1 MVNRVSIPISSVIDR
16 KSRLVSETYTRELP
30 YSYDKVLECVTE
42 EENKGRDIL
51 NSFMRSCT
59 GVGNSRLYWEET
71 FNLLNYTKDTPYHTI
86 VLNSVITDI
95 IPNCKC
101 IQEMKEK
108 VNSLSIIDSEKN
120 MLLES
125 INNIES
131 CDRLLNNYDMINERF
146 SLEDFEKG
154 CSLSARLDT
163 DLEQITESF
172 CSLIDTYNMPL
183 RKKFGVTLELAKYIN
198 ERCGSTDNNSN
209 IVKYIVEYYLKN
221 NPVISDRDYTS
232 IKNTLESNVF
242 LENKDIIDVNYMFT
256 DTGTKSFT
264 NKILEAGNTITDK
277 EYKNIIIKIANC
289 KTAAVAKGLIKAAFA
304 LIFSTFIITATVPFS
319 TVVILLCALMGLIVT
334 AALSP
339 AVIIDA
345 IRSEL
350 KKSEE
355 AVKSLN
361 DREKVKRNNKVH
373 KFTSELCASIQ
384 NGDAVAEAGNIVDYI
399 TPAEGLDAPILKDK
413 IEDDG
418 FNFTFLNDDYES
430 FTESEKYADSEDI
443 KDLIAKYK
451 ADQDKTQPKL
461 KRLITK
467 IFTKKPEKI
476 IDNLPNIFELIRV
489 FCILSTASVPV
500 VGPGIAI
507 VGIMV
512 DRFISMTLKREEADR
527 ICKYF
532 NKEKAKLED
541 KYDNMKDG
549 DKKDDLGEY
558 IACLSKSIEKLEDYR
573 DNMFTDKELD
583 ARFELDEAA
592 MDLTNKITLDQFY
605 NIHFRGLCNSANT
618 AIQFIRNEIVR
629 LPNTNGIIYKEYEY
643 NNVPI
648 SQSLE
653 KISANE
659 LLHFYTTPKGMV
671 DIPLGKLTS
680 SLFTP
685 EGVCIQD
692 LYLKSIEICA
702 EINRYIDSRYLVTS
716 YKINNQVAFTLNCFI
731 CIGVD
736 YLPEMENTIT
746 ESAIDM
752 INNIMIQENWIH
764 EFNKYDVNNII
775 NEMKASLDIVLQCDD
790 TCEELPN
797 IIKISGID
805 VSDLLEELKDYK
817 DCYSDDID
825 TIYKIDS
832 IIDNINSDEG
842 NNSNDYSN
850 SSDLQYVYQLEA
862 VELLDEIVNEA
873 KATKKSGKKKSNISI
888 IDKAKKNIE
897 DKKKA
902 NENKEKVP
910 FKTTVALSAKAAKDK
925 ASKAS
930 SKEKEISR
938 TIDAY
943 SNTMSKSIKNAL
955 TSNRRE
961 AIIKGSV
968 IPSFSRIIKAGL
980 AVGAIGIVTNPV
992 IAAISAIGMLA
1003 ASKYLTIKEKN
1014 LLLEEIEVEL
1024 EVIEKQIDK
1033 CEDNPKKYK
1042 QLLTYQRKLQR
1053 ESQRIRY
1060 GLKVKGKDIPDPN
1073 L

>member
-1 MVNRVSIPISSVIDR
+1 MVNRVSIPISFVIDR
-16 KSRLVSETYTRELP
+16 KSKLVSESFTRELP

-42 EENKGRDIL
+42 ENNKGLDII

-59 GVGNSRLYWEET
+59 GIGNSRLYWEDT
-71 FNLLNYTKDTPYHTI
+71 FNLLNYTKDTLYHNI
-86 VLNSVITDI
+86 VLNSVINNI
-95 IPNCKC
+95 IPNCQC
-101 IQEMKEK
+101 IKEMKDK
-108 VNSLSIIDSEKN
+108 VNSLSIIDNEKN
-120 MLLES
+120 MLLEA

-131 CDRLLNNYDMINERF
+131 CDRLLNNYNMINERF
-146 SLEDFEKG
+146 NLECFEKG
-154 CSLSARLDT
+154 CSLSTKFNL

-198 ERCGSTDNNSN
+198 ESCGSADNNTD

-242 LENKDIIDVNYMFT
+242 LEDKDIINVNYMFT
-256 DTGTKSFT
+256 NTGTKLFKD
-264 NKILEAGNTITDK
+264 KILEASNDVDI
-277 EYKNIIIKIANC
+277 EYKDIIIKIANC
-289 KTAAVAKGLIKAAFA
+289 KSVAIAKGLIKAAFA

-334 AALSP
+334 VALSP

-361 DREKVKRNNKVH
+361 DREKMKRNNKVH
-373 KFTSELCASIQ
+373 KFTSQIISSIEK
-384 NGDAVAEAGNIVDYI
+384 GDPVAEAGNLVDYI

-413 IEDDG
+413 LEDDG

-451 ADQDKTQPKL
+451 ADQDKTQSKL

-489 FCILSTASVPV
+489 FCILSTASIPV

-507 VGIMV
+507 IGIIV
-512 DRFISMTLKREEADR
+512 DRFLAMTLKREEADR

-549 DKKDDLGEY
+549 DKKDDLEKY

-573 DNMFTDKELD
+573 DSMFTDKELD
-583 ARFELDEAA
+583 ARFELDEAS
-592 MDLTNKITLDQFY
+592 MDLTSKITLDQFY
-605 NIHFRGLCNSANT
+605 SIHFKGLCNAANT
-618 AIQFIRNEIVR
+618 AIQFIRNEIIR
-629 LPNTNGIIYKEYEY
+629 IPNTNGIIYKEYEY

-671 DIPLGKLTS
+671 DIPLGKLVS

-685 EGVCIQD
+685 EDSISIQD

-716 YKINNQVAFTLNCFI
+716 YKMNNQVVFTLNCFI

-736 YLPEMENTIT
+736 FLPEMENTIT

-752 INNIMIQENWIH
+752 ISNIMIQENWIH
-764 EFNKYDVNNII
+764 EFNKYDINNII
-775 NEMKASLDIVLQCDD
+775 TEMKASLDIVLQCDD

-817 DCYSDDID
+817 DCCSDDID
-825 TIYKIDS
+825 TTYKIDS
-832 IIDNINSDEG
+832 IIDNINSEG
-842 NNSNDYSN
+842 NDSNDYSN

-862 VELLDEIVNEA
+862 VELLNEIVNEA
-873 KATKKSGKKKSNISI
+873 KALKKSGKTKSDTSLIS
-888 IDKAKKNIE
+888 KAKKTIN
-897 DKKKA
+897 DKKK
-902 NENKEKVP
+902 EKDNKEKVP
-910 FKTTVALSAKAAKDK
+910 LSTTVALSAKAAKDK
-925 ASKAS
+925 ATKIS

-980 AVGAIGIVTNPV
+980 AVGAVGIITNPV
-992 IAAISAIGMLA
+992 IAAISALGLFA
-1003 ASKYLTIKEKN
+1003 TSKYLTIKEKN
-1014 LLLEEIEVEL
+1014 LLLDEIEIEL
-1024 EVIEKQIDK
+1024 EVIEKQLDK

-1060 GLKVKGKDIPDPN
+1060 GLKVKGKDVPDPT

>member
-1 MVNRVSIPISSVIDR
+1 MVNRVSIPISFVIDR
-16 KSRLVSETYTRELP
+16 KSKLVSESFTRELP

-42 EENKGRDIL
+42 ENNKGLDII

-59 GVGNSRLYWEET
+59 GIGNSRLYWEDT
-71 FNLLNYTKDTPYHTI
+71 FNLLNYTKDTLYHNI
-86 VLNSVITDI
+86 VLNSVINNI
-95 IPNCKC
+95 IPNCQC
-101 IQEMKEK
+101 IKEMKDK
-108 VNSLSIIDSEKN
+108 VNSLSIIDNEKN
-120 MLLES
+120 MLLEA

-131 CDRLLNNYDMINERF
+131 CDRLLNNYNMINERF
-146 SLEDFEKG
+146 NLECFEKG
-154 CSLSARLDT
+154 CSLSTKFNL

-198 ERCGSTDNNSN
+198 ESCGSADNNTD

-242 LENKDIIDVNYMFT
+242 LEDKDIINVNYMFT
-256 DTGTKSFT
+256 NTGTKLFKD
-264 NKILEAGNTITDK
+264 KILEASNDVDI
-277 EYKNIIIKIANC
+277 EYKDIIIKIANC
-289 KTAAVAKGLIKAAFA
+289 KSVAIAKGLIKAAFA

-319 TVVILLCALMGLIVT
+319 TVVVLLCALMGLIVT
-334 AALSP
+334 VALSP

-361 DREKVKRNNKVH
+361 DREKMKRNNKVH
-373 KFTSELCASIQ
+373 KFTSQIISSIEK
-384 NGDAVAEAGNIVDYI
+384 GDPVAEAGNLVDYI

-413 IEDDG
+413 LEDDG

-451 ADQDKTQPKL
+451 ADQDKTQSKL

-489 FCILSTASVPV
+489 FCILSTASIPV

-507 VGIMV
+507 IGIIV
-512 DRFISMTLKREEADR
+512 DRFLAMTLKREEADR

-549 DKKDDLGEY
+549 DKKDDLEKY

-573 DNMFTDKELD
+573 DSMFTDKELD
-583 ARFELDEAA
+583 ARFELDEAS
-592 MDLTNKITLDQFY
+592 MDLTSKITLDQFY
-605 NIHFRGLCNSANT
+605 SIHFKGLCNAANT
-618 AIQFIRNEIVR
+618 AIQFIRNEIIR
-629 LPNTNGIIYKEYEY
+629 IPNTNGIIYKEYEY

-671 DIPLGKLTS
+671 DIPLGKLVS

-685 EGVCIQD
+685 EDSISIQD

-716 YKINNQVAFTLNCFI
+716 YKMNNQVVFTLNCFI

-736 YLPEMENTIT
+736 FLPEMENTIT

-752 INNIMIQENWIH
+752 ISNIMIQENWIH
-764 EFNKYDVNNII
+764 EFNKYDINNII
-775 NEMKASLDIVLQCDD
+775 TEMKASLDIVLQCDD

-817 DCYSDDID
+817 DCCSDDID
-825 TIYKIDS
+825 TTYKIDS
-832 IIDNINSDEG
+832 IIDNINSEG
-842 NNSNDYSN
+842 NDSNDYSN

-862 VELLDEIVNEA
+862 VELLNEIVNEA
-873 KATKKSGKKKSNISI
+873 KALKKSGKTKSDTSLIS
-888 IDKAKKNIE
+888 KAKKTIN
-897 DKKKA
+897 DKKK
-902 NENKEKVP
+902 EKDNKEKVP
-910 FKTTVALSAKAAKDK
+910 LSTTVALSAKAAKDK
-925 ASKAS
+925 ATKIS

-980 AVGAIGIVTNPV
+980 AVGAVGIITNPV
-992 IAAISAIGMLA
+992 IAAISALGLFA
-1003 ASKYLTIKEKN
+1003 TSKYLTIKEKN
-1014 LLLEEIEVEL
+1014 LLLDEIEIEL
-1024 EVIEKQIDK
+1024 EVIEKQLDK

-1060 GLKVKGKDIPDPN
+1060 GLKVKGKDVPDPT

>member
-1 MVNRVSIPISSVIDR
+1 MVNRVSIPISFVIDR
-16 KSRLVSETYTRELP
+16 KSKLVSESFTRELP

-42 EENKGRDIL
+42 ENNKGLDII

-59 GVGNSRLYWEET
+59 GIGNSRLYWEET
-71 FNLLNYTKDTPYHTI
+71 FNLLNYTKDTLYHNI
-86 VLNSVITDI
+86 VLNSVINNI
-95 IPNCKC
+95 IPNCQC
-101 IQEMKEK
+101 IKEMKDK
-108 VNSLSIIDSEKN
+108 VNSLSIIDNEKN
-120 MLLES
+120 MLLEA

-131 CDRLLNNYDMINERF
+131 CDRLLNNYNMINERF
-146 SLEDFEKG
+146 NLECFEKG
-154 CSLSARLDT
+154 CSLSTKFNL

-198 ERCGSTDNNSN
+198 ESCGSVDNNTD

-242 LENKDIIDVNYMFT
+242 LEDKDIINVNYMFT
-256 DTGTKSFT
+256 NTGTKLFKD
-264 NKILEAGNTITDK
+264 KILEVSNNVDI
-277 EYKNIIIKIANC
+277 EYKDIIIKIANC
-289 KTAAVAKGLIKAAFA
+289 KSVAIAKGLIKAAFA

-319 TVVILLCALMGLIVT
+319 TVVVLLCALMGLIVT
-334 AALSP
+334 VALSP

-361 DREKVKRNNKVH
+361 DREKMKRNNKVH
-373 KFTSELCASIQ
+373 KFTSQIISSIEK
-384 NGDAVAEAGNIVDYI
+384 GDPVAEAGNLVDYI

-413 IEDDG
+413 LEDDG

-451 ADQDKTQPKL
+451 ADQDKTQSKL

-489 FCILSTASVPV
+489 FCILSTASIPV

-507 VGIMV
+507 IGIIV
-512 DRFISMTLKREEADR
+512 DRFLAMTLKREEADR

-549 DKKDDLGEY
+549 DKKDDLEKY

-573 DNMFTDKELD
+573 DSMFTDKELD
-583 ARFELDEAA
+583 ARFELDEAS
-592 MDLTNKITLDQFY
+592 MDLTSKITLDQFY
-605 NIHFRGLCNSANT
+605 SIHFKGLCNAANT
-618 AIQFIRNEIVR
+618 AIQFIRNEIIR
-629 LPNTNGIIYKEYEY
+629 IPNTNGIIYKEYEY

-671 DIPLGKLTS
+671 DIPLGKLVS

-685 EGVCIQD
+685 EGISIQD

-716 YKINNQVAFTLNCFI
+716 YKMNNQVVFTLNCFI

-736 YLPEMENTIT
+736 FLPEMENTIT

-764 EFNKYDVNNII
+764 EFNKYDINNII
-775 NEMKASLDIVLQCDD
+775 TEIKASLDIVLQCDD

-817 DCYSDDID
+817 DCCSDDID

-832 IIDNINSDEG
+832 IIDNIDSEG
-842 NNSNDYSN
+842 NDSNDYSN

-862 VELLDEIVNEA
+862 VELLNEIVNEA
-873 KATKKSGKKKSNISI
+873 KALKKSGKTKSDTSLIS
-888 IDKAKKNIE
+888 KAKKTIN
-897 DKKKA
+897 DKKK
-902 NENKEKVP
+902 EKDNKEKVP
-910 FKTTVALSAKAAKDK
+910 LSTTVALSAKAAKDK
-925 ASKAS
+925 ATKIS

-980 AVGAIGIVTNPV
+980 AVGAVGIITNPV
-992 IAAISAIGMLA
+992 IAAISALGLFA
-1003 ASKYLTIKEKN
+1003 TSKYLTIKEKN
-1014 LLLEEIEVEL
+1014 LLLDEIEIEL
-1024 EVIEKQIDK
+1024 EVIEKQLDK

-1060 GLKVKGKDIPDPN
+1060 GLKVKGKDVPDPT

>member
-1 MVNRVSIPISSVIDR
+1 MVNRVSIPISFVIDR
-16 KSRLVSETYTRELP
+16 KSKLVSESFTRELP

-42 EENKGRDIL
+42 ENNKGLDII

-59 GVGNSRLYWEET
+59 GIGNSRLYWEDT
-71 FNLLNYTKDTPYHTI
+71 FNLLNYTKDTLYHNI
-86 VLNSVITDI
+86 VLNSVINNI
-95 IPNCKC
+95 IPNCQC
-101 IQEMKEK
+101 IKEMKDK
-108 VNSLSIIDSEKN
+108 VNSLSIIDNEKN
-120 MLLES
+120 MLLEA

-131 CDRLLNNYDMINERF
+131 CDRLLNNYNMINERF
-146 SLEDFEKG
+146 NLECFEKG
-154 CSLSARLDT
+154 CSLSTKFNL

-198 ERCGSTDNNSN
+198 ESCGSADNNTD

-242 LENKDIIDVNYMFT
+242 LEDKDIINVNYMFT
-256 DTGTKSFT
+256 NTGTKLFKD
-264 NKILEAGNTITDK
+264 KILEASNDVDI
-277 EYKNIIIKIANC
+277 EYKDIIIKIANC
-289 KTAAVAKGLIKAAFA
+289 KSVAIAKGLIKAAFA

-334 AALSP
+334 VALSP

-361 DREKVKRNNKVH
+361 DREKMKRNNKVY
-373 KFTSELCASIQ
+373 KFTSQIISSIEK
-384 NGDAVAEAGNIVDYI
+384 GDPVAEAGNLVDYI

-413 IEDDG
+413 LEDDG

-451 ADQDKTQPKL
+451 ADQDKTQSKL

-489 FCILSTASVPV
+489 FCILSTASIPV

-507 VGIMV
+507 IGIIV
-512 DRFISMTLKREEADR
+512 DRFLAMTLKREEADR

-549 DKKDDLGEY
+549 DKKDDLEKY

-573 DNMFTDKELD
+573 DSMFTDKELD
-583 ARFELDEAA
+583 ARFELDEAS
-592 MDLTNKITLDQFY
+592 MDLTSKITLDQFY
-605 NIHFRGLCNSANT
+605 SIHFKGLCNAANT
-618 AIQFIRNEIVR
+618 AIQFIRNEIIR
-629 LPNTNGIIYKEYEY
+629 IPNTNGIIYKEYEY

-671 DIPLGKLTS
+671 DIPLGKLVS

-685 EGVCIQD
+685 EDSISIQD

-716 YKINNQVAFTLNCFI
+716 YKMNNQVVFTLNCFI

-736 YLPEMENTIT
+736 FLPEMENTIT

-752 INNIMIQENWIH
+752 ISNIMIQENWIH
-764 EFNKYDVNNII
+764 EFNKYDINNII
-775 NEMKASLDIVLQCDD
+775 TEMKASLDIVLQCDD

-817 DCYSDDID
+817 DCCSDDID
-825 TIYKIDS
+825 TTYKIDS
-832 IIDNINSDEG
+832 IIDNINSEG
-842 NNSNDYSN
+842 NDSNDYSN

-862 VELLDEIVNEA
+862 VELLNEIVNEA
-873 KATKKSGKKKSNISI
+873 KALKKSGKTKSDTSLIS
-888 IDKAKKNIE
+888 KAKKTIN
-897 DKKKA
+897 DKKK
-902 NENKEKVP
+902 EKDNKEKVP
-910 FKTTVALSAKAAKDK
+910 LSTTVALSAKAAKDK
-925 ASKAS
+925 ATKIS

-980 AVGAIGIVTNPV
+980 AVGAVGIITNPV
-992 IAAISAIGMLA
+992 IAAISALGLFA
-1003 ASKYLTIKEKN
+1003 TSKYLTIKEKN
-1014 LLLEEIEVEL
+1014 LLLDEIEIEL
-1024 EVIEKQIDK
+1024 EVIEKQLDK

-1060 GLKVKGKDIPDPN
+1060 GLKVKGKDVPDPT

>member
-1 MVNRVSIPISSVIDR
+1 MVNRVSIPISFVIDR
-16 KSRLVSETYTRELP
+16 KSKLVSESFTRELP

-42 EENKGRDIL
+42 ENNKGLDII

-59 GVGNSRLYWEET
+59 GIGNSRLYWEDT
-71 FNLLNYTKDTPYHTI
+71 FNLLNYTKDTLYHNI
-86 VLNSVITDI
+86 VLNSVINNI
-95 IPNCKC
+95 IPNCQC
-101 IQEMKEK
+101 IKEMKDK
-108 VNSLSIIDSEKN
+108 VNSLSIIDNEKN
-120 MLLES
+120 MLLEA

-131 CDRLLNNYDMINERF
+131 CDRLLNNYNMINERF
-146 SLEDFEKG
+146 NLECFEKG
-154 CSLSARLDT
+154 CSLSTKFNL

-198 ERCGSTDNNSN
+198 ESCGSADNNTD

-242 LENKDIIDVNYMFT
+242 LEDKDIINVNYMFT
-256 DTGTKSFT
+256 NTGTKLFKD
-264 NKILEAGNTITDK
+264 KILEASNDVDI
-277 EYKNIIIKIANC
+277 EYKDIIIKIANC
-289 KTAAVAKGLIKAAFA
+289 KSVAIAKGLIKAAFA

-334 AALSP
+334 VALSP

-361 DREKVKRNNKVH
+361 DREKMKRNNKVY
-373 KFTSELCASIQ
+373 KFTSQIISSIEK
-384 NGDAVAEAGNIVDYI
+384 GDPVAEAGNLVDYI

-413 IEDDG
+413 LEDDG

-451 ADQDKTQPKL
+451 ADQDKTQSKL

-489 FCILSTASVPV
+489 FCILSTASIPV

-507 VGIMV
+507 IGIIV
-512 DRFISMTLKREEADR
+512 DRFLAMTLKREEADR

-549 DKKDDLGEY
+549 DKKDDLEKY

-573 DNMFTDKELD
+573 DSMFTDKELD
-583 ARFELDEAA
+583 ARFELDEAS
-592 MDLTNKITLDQFY
+592 MDLTSKITLDQFY
-605 NIHFRGLCNSANT
+605 SIHFKGLCNTANT
-618 AIQFIRNEIVR
+618 AIQFIRNEIIR
-629 LPNTNGIIYKEYEY
+629 IPNTNGIIYKEYEY

-671 DIPLGKLTS
+671 DIPLGKLVS

-685 EGVCIQD
+685 EDSISIQD

-716 YKINNQVAFTLNCFI
+716 YKMNNQVVFTLNCFI

-736 YLPEMENTIT
+736 FLPEMENTIT

-752 INNIMIQENWIH
+752 ISNIMIQENWIH
-764 EFNKYDVNNII
+764 EFNKYDINNII
-775 NEMKASLDIVLQCDD
+775 TEMKASLDIVLQCDD

-817 DCYSDDID
+817 DCCSDDID
-825 TIYKIDS
+825 ITYKIDS
-832 IIDNINSDEG
+832 IIDNINSEG
-842 NNSNDYSN
+842 NDSNDYSN

-862 VELLDEIVNEA
+862 VELLNEIVNEA
-873 KATKKSGKKKSNISI
+873 KALKKSGKTKSDTSLIN
-888 IDKAKKNIE
+888 KAKKTIN
-897 DKKKA
+897 DKKK
-902 NENKEKVP
+902 EKDNKEKVP
-910 FKTTVALSAKAAKDK
+910 LSTTVALSAKAAKDK
-925 ASKAS
+925 ATKIS

-980 AVGAIGIVTNPV
+980 AVGAVGIITNPV
-992 IAAISAIGMLA
+992 IAAISALGLFA
-1003 ASKYLTIKEKN
+1003 TSKYLTIKEKN
-1014 LLLEEIEVEL
+1014 LLLDEIEIEL
-1024 EVIEKQIDK
+1024 EVIEKQLDK

-1060 GLKVKGKDIPDPN
+1060 GLKVKGKDVPDPT

>member
-1 MVNRVSIPISSVIDR
+1 MVNRVSIPISFVIDR
-16 KSRLVSETYTRELP
+16 KSKLVSESFTRELP

-42 EENKGRDIL
+42 ENNKGLDII

-59 GVGNSRLYWEET
+59 GIGNSRLYWEDT
-71 FNLLNYTKDTPYHTI
+71 FNLLNYTKDTLYHNI
-86 VLNSVITDI
+86 VLNSVINNI
-95 IPNCKC
+95 IPNCQC
-101 IQEMKEK
+101 IKEMKDK
-108 VNSLSIIDSEKN
+108 VNSLSIIDNEKN
-120 MLLES
+120 MLLEA

-131 CDRLLNNYDMINERF
+131 CDRLLNNYNMINERF
-146 SLEDFEKG
+146 NLECFEKG
-154 CSLSARLDT
+154 CSLSTKFNL

-198 ERCGSTDNNSN
+198 ESCGSADNNTD

-242 LENKDIIDVNYMFT
+242 LEDKDIINVNYMFT
-256 DTGTKSFT
+256 NTGTKLFKD
-264 NKILEAGNTITDK
+264 KILEASNNVDI
-277 EYKNIIIKIANC
+277 EYKDIIIKIANC
-289 KTAAVAKGLIKAAFA
+289 KSVAIAKGLIKAAFA

-319 TVVILLCALMGLIVT
+319 TVVVLLCALMGLIVT
-334 AALSP
+334 VALSP

-361 DREKVKRNNKVH
+361 DREKMKRNNKVH
-373 KFTSELCASIQ
+373 KFTSQIISSIEK
-384 NGDAVAEAGNIVDYI
+384 GDPVAEAGNLVDYI

-413 IEDDG
+413 LEDDG

-451 ADQDKTQPKL
+451 ADQDKTQSKL

-489 FCILSTASVPV
+489 FCILSTASIPV

-507 VGIMV
+507 IGIIV
-512 DRFISMTLKREEADR
+512 DRFLAMTLKREEADR

-549 DKKDDLGEY
+549 DKKDDLEKY

-573 DNMFTDKELD
+573 DSMFTDKELD
-583 ARFELDEAA
+583 ARFELDEAS
-592 MDLTNKITLDQFY
+592 MDLTSKITLDQFY
-605 NIHFRGLCNSANT
+605 SIHFKGLCNAANT
-618 AIQFIRNEIVR
+618 AIQFIRNEIIR
-629 LPNTNGIIYKEYEY
+629 IPNTNGIIYKEYEY

-671 DIPLGKLTS
+671 DIPLGKLVS
-680 SLFTP
+680 SLFTL
-685 EGVCIQD
+685 EGISIQD

-716 YKINNQVAFTLNCFI
+716 YKMNNQVVFTLNCFI

-736 YLPEMENTIT
+736 FLPEMENTIT

-752 INNIMIQENWIH
+752 ISNIMIQENWIH
-764 EFNKYDVNNII
+764 EFNKYDINNII
-775 NEMKASLDIVLQCDD
+775 TEMKASLDIVLQCDD

-817 DCYSDDID
+817 DCCSDDID
-825 TIYKIDS
+825 ITYKIDS
-832 IIDNINSDEG
+832 IIDNINSEG
-842 NNSNDYSN
+842 NDSNDYSN

-862 VELLDEIVNEA
+862 VELLNEIVNEA
-873 KATKKSGKKKSNISI
+873 KALKKSGKTKSDTSLIN
-888 IDKAKKNIE
+888 KAKKTIN
-897 DKKKA
+897 DKKK
-902 NENKEKVP
+902 EKDNKEKVP
-910 FKTTVALSAKAAKDK
+910 LSTTVALSAKAAKDK
-925 ASKAS
+925 ATKIS

-980 AVGAIGIVTNPV
+980 AVGAVGIITNPV
-992 IAAISAIGMLA
+992 IAAISALGLFA
-1003 ASKYLTIKEKN
+1003 TSKYLTIKEKN
-1014 LLLEEIEVEL
+1014 LLLDEIEIEL
-1024 EVIEKQIDK
+1024 EVIEKQLDK

-1060 GLKVKGKDIPDPN
+1060 GLKVKGKDVPDPT

>member
-1 MVNRVSIPISSVIDR
+1 MVNRVSIPISFVIDR
-16 KSRLVSETYTRELP
+16 KSKLVSESFTRELP

-42 EENKGRDIL
+42 ENNKGLDII

-59 GVGNSRLYWEET
+59 GIGNSRLYWEDT
-71 FNLLNYTKDTPYHTI
+71 FNLLNYTKDTLYHNI
-86 VLNSVITDI
+86 VLNSVINNI
-95 IPNCKC
+95 IPNCQC
-101 IQEMKEK
+101 IKEMKDK
-108 VNSLSIIDSEKN
+108 VNSLSIIDNEKN
-120 MLLES
+120 MLLEA

-131 CDRLLNNYDMINERF
+131 CDRLLNNYNMINERF
-146 SLEDFEKG
+146 NLECFEKG
-154 CSLSARLDT
+154 CSLSTKFNL

-198 ERCGSTDNNSN
+198 ESCGSADNNTD

-242 LENKDIIDVNYMFT
+242 LEDKDIINVNYMFT
-256 DTGTKSFT
+256 NTGTKLFKD
-264 NKILEAGNTITDK
+264 KILEASNDVDI
-277 EYKNIIIKIANC
+277 EYKDIIIKIANC
-289 KTAAVAKGLIKAAFA
+289 KSVAIAKGLIKAAFA

-334 AALSP
+334 VALSP

-361 DREKVKRNNKVH
+361 DREKMKRNNKVY
-373 KFTSELCASIQ
+373 KFTSQIISSIEK
-384 NGDAVAEAGNIVDYI
+384 GDPVAEAGNLVDYI

-413 IEDDG
+413 LEDDG

-451 ADQDKTQPKL
+451 ADQDKTQSKL

-489 FCILSTASVPV
+489 FCILSTASIPV

-507 VGIMV
+507 IGIIV
-512 DRFISMTLKREEADR
+512 DRFLAMTLKREEADR

-549 DKKDDLGEY
+549 DKKDDLEKY

-573 DNMFTDKELD
+573 DSMFTDKELD
-583 ARFELDEAA
+583 ARFELDEAS
-592 MDLTNKITLDQFY
+592 MDLTSKITLDQFY
-605 NIHFRGLCNSANT
+605 SIHFKGLCNTANT
-618 AIQFIRNEIVR
+618 AIQFIRNEIIR
-629 LPNTNGIIYKEYEY
+629 IPNTNGIIYKEYEY

-671 DIPLGKLTS
+671 DIPLGKLVS

-685 EGVCIQD
+685 EDSISIQD

-716 YKINNQVAFTLNCFI
+716 YKMNNQVVFTLNCFI

-736 YLPEMENTIT
+736 FLPEMENTIT

-764 EFNKYDVNNII
+764 EFNKYDINNII
-775 NEMKASLDIVLQCDD
+775 TEMKASLDIVLQCDD
-790 TCEELPN
+790 TCEEFPN

-817 DCYSDDID
+817 DCCSDDID
-825 TIYKIDS
+825 TTYKIDS
-832 IIDNINSDEG
+832 IIDNIDSEG
-842 NNSNDYSN
+842 NDSNDYSN

-862 VELLDEIVNEA
+862 VELLNEIVNEA
-873 KATKKSGKKKSNISI
+873 KALKKSGKTKSDTSLIS
-888 IDKAKKNIE
+888 KAKKTIN
-897 DKKKA
+897 DKKK
-902 NENKEKVP
+902 EKDNKEKVP
-910 FKTTVALSAKAAKDK
+910 ISTTVALSAKAAKDK
-925 ASKAS
+925 ATKIS

-980 AVGAIGIVTNPV
+980 AVGAVGIITNPV
-992 IAAISAIGMLA
+992 IAAISALGLFA
-1003 ASKYLTIKEKN
+1003 TSKYLTIKEKN
-1014 LLLEEIEVEL
+1014 LLLDEIEIEL
-1024 EVIEKQIDK
+1024 EVIEKQLDK

-1060 GLKVKGKDIPDPN
+1060 GLKVKGKDVPDPT

>member
-1 MVNRVSIPISSVIDR
+1 MVNRVSIPISFVIDR
-16 KSRLVSETYTRELP
+16 KSKLVSESFTRELP

-42 EENKGRDIL
+42 ENNKGLDII

-59 GVGNSRLYWEET
+59 GIGNSRLYWEDT
-71 FNLLNYTKDTPYHTI
+71 FNLLNYTKDTLYHNI
-86 VLNSVITDI
+86 VLNSVINNI
-95 IPNCKC
+95 IPNCQC
-101 IQEMKEK
+101 IKEMKDK
-108 VNSLSIIDSEKN
+108 VNSLSIIDNEKN
-120 MLLES
+120 MLLEA

-131 CDRLLNNYDMINERF
+131 CDRLLNNYNMINERF
-146 SLEDFEKG
+146 NLECFEKG
-154 CSLSARLDT
+154 CSLSTKFNL

-198 ERCGSTDNNSN
+198 ESCGSADNNTD

-242 LENKDIIDVNYMFT
+242 LEDKDIINVNYMFT
-256 DTGTKSFT
+256 NTGTKLFKD
-264 NKILEAGNTITDK
+264 KILEASNNVDI
-277 EYKNIIIKIANC
+277 EYKDIIIKIANC
-289 KTAAVAKGLIKAAFA
+289 KSVAIAKGLIKAAFA

-319 TVVILLCALMGLIVT
+319 TVVVLLCALMGLIVT
-334 AALSP
+334 VALSP

-361 DREKVKRNNKVH
+361 DREKMKRNNKVH
-373 KFTSELCASIQ
+373 KFTSQIISSIEK
-384 NGDAVAEAGNIVDYI
+384 GDPVAEAGNLVDYI

-413 IEDDG
+413 LEDDG

-451 ADQDKTQPKL
+451 ADQDKTQSKL

-489 FCILSTASVPV
+489 FCILSTASIPV

-507 VGIMV
+507 IGIIV
-512 DRFISMTLKREEADR
+512 DRFLAMTLKREEADR

-549 DKKDDLGEY
+549 DKKDDLEKY

-573 DNMFTDKELD
+573 DSMFTDKELD
-583 ARFELDEAA
+583 ARFELDEAS
-592 MDLTNKITLDQFY
+592 MDLTSKITLDQFY
-605 NIHFRGLCNSANT
+605 SIHFKGLCNAANT
-618 AIQFIRNEIVR
+618 AIQFIRNEIIR
-629 LPNTNGIIYKEYEY
+629 IPNTNGIIYKEYEY

-671 DIPLGKLTS
+671 DIPLGKLVS
-680 SLFTP
+680 SLFTL
-685 EGVCIQD
+685 EGISIQD

-716 YKINNQVAFTLNCFI
+716 YKMNNQVVFTLNCFI

-736 YLPEMENTIT
+736 FLPEMENTIT

-752 INNIMIQENWIH
+752 ISNIMIQENWIH
-764 EFNKYDVNNII
+764 EFNKYDINNII
-775 NEMKASLDIVLQCDD
+775 TEMKASLDIVLQCDD

-817 DCYSDDID
+817 DCCSDDID
-825 TIYKIDS
+825 TTYKIDS
-832 IIDNINSDEG
+832 IIDNIDSEG
-842 NNSNDYSN
+842 NDSNDYSN

-862 VELLDEIVNEA
+862 VELLNEIVNEA
-873 KATKKSGKKKSNISI
+873 KALKKSGKTKSDTSLIN
-888 IDKAKKNIE
+888 KAKKTIN
-897 DKKKA
+897 DKKK
-902 NENKEKVP
+902 EKDNKEKVP
-910 FKTTVALSAKAAKDK
+910 LSTTVALSAKAAKDK
-925 ASKAS
+925 ATKIS

-980 AVGAIGIVTNPV
+980 AVGAVGIITNPV
-992 IAAISAIGMLA
+992 IAAISALGLFA
-1003 ASKYLTIKEKN
+1003 TSKYLTIKEKN
-1014 LLLEEIEVEL
+1014 LLLDEIEIEL
-1024 EVIEKQIDK
+1024 EVIEKQLDK

-1060 GLKVKGKDIPDPN
+1060 GLKVKGKDVPDPT